1 MILWGPRLNHFND
14 LHFLSTC
21 SKWPSALLP
30 GFHSAIPTLQRDRYC
45 HPLYVDGRIEPSRNA
60 ITRLETKS
68 ERDSQPH
75 PSDFKIH
82 VLIPRVAER
91 ACPAPSLR
99 CTANVTLLCLKM
111 TELGFIFLLTLCN
124 LPISLK
130 PI

>member
-1 MILWGPRLNHFND
+1 MIPWGPRLNLVND

-21 SKWPSALLP
+21 SEWPSALLP
-30 GFHSAIPTLQRDRYC
+30 GFHSAITTLQRDRYC
-45 HPLYVDGRIEPSRNA
+45 YPLYADGRIEPSRNA

-68 ERDSQPH
+68 DRDSQPR

-82 VLIPRVAER
+82 FLIPRVVER

-99 CTANVTLLCLKM
+99 CTANMTLHLKM

-130 PI
+130 P

>member
-1 MILWGPRLNHFND
+1 MKLWGPRLNHFND

-30 GFHSAIPTLQRDRYC
+30 GFHSAIPTSQRDRYC
-45 HPLYVDGRIEPSRNA
+45 HPLYADGRTEPSRNA
-60 ITRLETKS
+60 ITRPETKGD
-68 ERDSQPH
+68 RDSQPH

-82 VLIPRVAER
+82 LNPKGSGTGLPSTQPE
-91 ACPAPSLR
+91 ACCQRDTLR
-99 CTANVTLLCLKM
+99 LKM